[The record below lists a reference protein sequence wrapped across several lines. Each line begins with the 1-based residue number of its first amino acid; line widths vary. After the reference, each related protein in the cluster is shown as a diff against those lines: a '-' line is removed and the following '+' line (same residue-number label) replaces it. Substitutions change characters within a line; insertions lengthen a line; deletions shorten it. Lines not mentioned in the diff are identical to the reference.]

1 VLSRKHHPIIHVGAG
16 PIQLVCA
23 FRTHD
28 PIGIVIGSTWCLC
41 AASLAVAKSS
51 TAVAEYLMGQYD
63 NFLQFAGQKDG
74 ANRCA
79 HVVQLLLANLVNQD
93 VFTLLWLY
101 SLTLPTLSALF
112 SGNASTMR
120 FRDNQDITYRNGG
133 QQGDALETIQ

>member
-1 VLSRKHHPIIHVGAG
+1 
-16 PIQLVCA
+16 
-23 FRTHD
+23 
-28 PIGIVIGSTWCLC
+28 
-41 AASLAVAKSS
+41 
-51 TAVAEYLMGQYD
+51 MGQYD